1 VNLAARLGSLLA
13 LVLIWQVAAHF
24 ADPRLLPGPAAVLL
38 AIRAQTA
45 SGDLP
50 FALAVTIAR
59 VAAAFALAMA
69 AGSALGY
76 AMGRREAFN
85 RWFDAPVVILLN
97 LPALVIIVLAYIW
110 IGLNEAAAIGA
121 VALNKL
127 PNTVVTMREGAR
139 TLDVGLDE
147 MAAVFAFPPYR
158 RWRHV
163 VLPQLAPFFAAA
175 TRSGLSLVWKIV
187 LVVELLGRPNGVGF
201 EIGSAFQLFDVATL
215 LAYALPFTV
224 IMLAVESLIVQPF
237 ERHVSRW
244 RPRPAR
250 S

>member
-1 VNLAARLGSLLA
+1 MAARLGSLLA
-13 LVLIWQVAAHF
+13 LVLLWQVAALF
-24 ADPRLLPGPAAVLL
+24 AQPRLLPGPLAVLQ
-38 AIRAQTA
+38 AISSQTI
-45 SGDLP
+45 SGALP
-50 FALAVTIAR
+50 FALAATLAR
-59 VAAAFALAMA
+59 VAAAFVLAMA
-69 AGSALGY
+69 LGSALGY
-76 AMGRREAFN
+76 AMGRRAVID
-85 RWFDAPVVILLN
+85 RWFDAPVVVLLN
-97 LPALVIIVLAYIW
+97 LPALVIIVLAYVW

-127 PNTVVTMREGAR
+127 PTAVVMLREGAR

-147 MAAVFAFPPYR
+147 MAAVFRFSPWKR
-158 RWRHV
+158 LRHV

-215 LAYALPFTV
+215 LAYALPFTA
-224 IMLAVESLIVQPF
+224 IMLAVESLLVQPF

-244 RPRPAR
+244 RPRPAGG
-250 S
+250 